1 MIIMALIF
9 HTCMLSRVKIIYLF
23 DFKDDYDD
31 NSEDDENESDEDVH
45 EELDLPD
52 DFKILAMK

>member
-1 MIIMALIF
+1 
-9 HTCMLSRVKIIYLF
+9 MLSRVKIIYLF

-52 DFKILAMK
+52 DFKILAMN